1 MVGPSLRRAAA
12 LAAALLTMAAGVA
25 AAAATATPE
34 AVRGTVLAYPSARS
48 VTGSGLPDGGA
59 RQIQLATGRGER
71 EGAWIVAKGGGPVE
85 AKVDAGSLGPLG
97 IELAWAH
104 FVQVGDSVVPD
115 ALLPWSGEARA
126 AERLTQPLYVR
137 VVVPRT
143 AAPGTYR
150 GTVSVTVA
158 GSTTA
163 VPVEVRVFPFTQ
175 PTADERTLLTSF
187 HVSPT
192 TYLNTVSRIYGLTST
207 SQRRAAN
214 SALFRFLANYGLSPS
229 SWGFGEPRSAAGYA
243 SSPKWWLDSAANMRD
258 AVGAGAF
265 AAMRIPIS
273 SNRTGSGHWI
283 AGLSPS
289 EPERWCDYL
298 RSVHSFW
305 ADSGWLAHAVP
316 LLYAQDE
323 PSLDGERLV
332 ARQSKTLHQ
341 CWPGARSMMT
351 GTPSPTGADRFL
363 YDGRD
368 GDDLDVWVVLSRRYY
383 GRYTVPA
390 QQRSGNRARELFS
403 SIERVRKRASIWSYT
418 YDGVGGTPGFRADE
432 PLSDPRML
440 LLWNALEGLQGL
452 LYGQGV
458 TSYDLGNPL
467 DRVSRRGEFVLAYPG
482 PNGPIPSTRL
492 EQIRDGMEDWALLDA
507 VRRAHGPARVRAIL
521 GDAGLFSADARGVHL
536 ACRLGCELRSGTKYS
551 WPHWSRDAT
560 TAARIERARLA
571 AFRAI
576 G

>member
-1 MVGPSLRRAAA
+1 
-12 LAAALLTMAAGVA
+12 
-25 AAAATATPE
+25 
-34 AVRGTVLAYPSARS
+34 
-48 VTGSGLPDGGA
+48 
-59 RQIQLATGRGER
+59 
-71 EGAWIVAKGGGPVE
+71 
-85 AKVDAGSLGPLG
+85 
-97 IELAWAH
+97 
-104 FVQVGDSVVPD
+104 
-115 ALLPWSGEARA
+115 
-126 AERLTQPLYVR
+126 
-137 VVVPRT
+137 
-143 AAPGTYR
+143 
-150 GTVSVTVA
+150 
-158 GSTTA
+158 
-163 VPVEVRVFPFTQ
+163 
-175 PTADERTLLTSF
+175 
-187 HVSPT
+187 
-192 TYLNTVSRIYGLTST
+192 
-207 SQRRAAN
+207 
-214 SALFRFLANYGLSPS
+214 
-229 SWGFGEPRSAAGYA
+229 
-243 SSPKWWLDSAANMRD
+243 
-258 AVGAGAF
+258 
-265 AAMRIPIS
+265 
-273 SNRTGSGHWI
+273 
-283 AGLSPS
+283 
-289 EPERWCDYL
+289 
-298 RSVHSFW
+298 
-305 ADSGWLAHAVP
+305 
-316 LLYAQDE
+316 
-323 PSLDGERLV
+323 
-332 ARQSKTLHQ
+332 
-341 CWPGARSMMT
+341 MMT

-418 YDGVGGTPGFRADE
+418 YDGVGWFRADE

>member
-1 MVGPSLRRAAA
+1 MARAPAVVVALLA
-12 LAAALLTMAAGVA
+12 LAAGIA
-25 AAAATATPE
+25 AAAAAAPPV
-34 AVRGTVLAYPSARS
+34 ASGGAVLAYPSSRT
-48 VTGSGLPDGGA
+48 VTGRGLPDGGA
-59 RQIQLATGRGER
+59 RELHLAAGRGER
-71 EGAWIVAKGGGPVE
+71 EGAWLVAKGGGPIQ

-97 IELAWAH
+97 LELAWGH
-104 FVQVGDSVVPD
+104 FVQVGDSAVPD
-115 ALLPWSGEARA
+115 ALLPWSGDPRP
-126 AERLTQPLYVR
+126 AERPAQPLYVR

-150 GTVSVTVA
+150 ATVSVTV
-158 GSTTA
+158 GVTTTA
-163 VPVEVRVFPFTQ
+163 VPIDVRVFPFAQ
-175 PTADERTLLTSF
+175 PAPGEGSLLTSF

-192 TYLNTVSRIYGLTST
+192 TYVNTVARVYGLGST
-207 SQRRAAN
+207 AQRRAAN
-214 SALFRFLANYGLSPS
+214 AALFRFLAAYGISPS
-229 SWGFGEPRSAAGYA
+229 SWGFGEPRSASGYA
-243 SSPKWWLDSAANMRD
+243 SSPKWWLDSATNMRD
-258 AVGAGAF
+258 AVGAGPF

-298 RSVHSFW
+298 RSVRGFW
-305 ADSGWLAHAVP
+305 AENGWLTHSVP

-323 PSLDGERLV
+323 PGPSGQRLV

-351 GTPSPTGADRFL
+351 GTPSPTGANRFL

-383 GRYTVPA
+383 GSYTVPA
-390 QQRSGNRARELFS
+390 QQSSGNRARELFS
-403 SIERVRKRASIWSYT
+403 SIERIRKRASIWSYT

-458 TSYDLGNPL
+458 TSYDRGNPL
-467 DRVSRRGEFVLAYPG
+467 DGISRHGEFALAYPG
-482 PNGPIPSTRL
+482 PNGPIPSARL
-492 EQIRDGMEDWALLDA
+492 EQIRDGIEDWALFQA
-507 VRRAHGPARVRAIL
+507 VRRAHGAGRVRSIL
-521 GDAGLFSADARGVHL
+521 GDAGLFSADPRGVHL
-536 ACRLGCELRSGTKYS
+536 ACRLGCELKSGTKYS
-551 WPHWSRDAT
+551 WPHWSRDAS

-571 AFRAI
+571 AFRSV